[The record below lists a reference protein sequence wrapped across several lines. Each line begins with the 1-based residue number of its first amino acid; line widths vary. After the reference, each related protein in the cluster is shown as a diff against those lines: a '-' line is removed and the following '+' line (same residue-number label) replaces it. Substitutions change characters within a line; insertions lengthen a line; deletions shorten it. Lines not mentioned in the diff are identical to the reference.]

1 MKSIERYNQLNRPSL
16 QGKINEINTHI
27 PTPSKNHYDLG
38 YIRRYFVQLV
48 NDKNSPIYE
57 VNERV
62 YIKHESKSFYTR
74 ASLKWRIAGNLEET
88 YDIEGNLINKSVK
101 ESNRIA
107 IKLASKN
114 IPNLKLYLPNLLQF
128 YKN

>member
-1 MKSIERYNQLNRPSL
+1 MKSIERYKQINHPTLKR
-16 QGKINEINTHI
+16 KISEINTQI
-27 PTPSKNHYDLG
+27 PTPTKNDYDLG
-38 YIRRYFVQLV
+38 YVRRYFIQLV

-62 YIKHESKSFYTR
+62 YTKHESKSFYTR
-74 ASLKWRIAGNLEET
+74 TSLKWRITGNLEET

-107 IKLASKN
+107 IKLASQR